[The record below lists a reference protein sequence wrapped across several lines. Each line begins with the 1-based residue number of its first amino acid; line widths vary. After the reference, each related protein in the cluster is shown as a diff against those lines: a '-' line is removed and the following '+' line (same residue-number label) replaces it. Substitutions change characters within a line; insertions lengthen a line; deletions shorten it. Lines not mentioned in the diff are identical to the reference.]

1 MTTKFM
7 TKEMRMALAHRIA
20 AHDPPG
26 IVRPVDKELLAK
38 TAARLQRSV
47 EVLLALPCDPRPN

>member
-7 TKEMRMALAHRIA
+7 TREMRMALAHRIA
-20 AHDPPG
+20 AHDPPTQA
-26 IVRPVDKELLAK
+26 RQVDKKLLAE
-38 TAARLQRSV
+38 TARRLQRSE